1 MIRHLFILSGRDPD
15 LYSYLRERFADDPA
29 VELIVDRR
37 RPDAACTPAHY
48 PVDRRTRP
56 DADAELLSRSYTV
69 ITIPEFDIANA
80 PPRARRRDC
89 PVESSSTA

>member
-1 MIRHLFILSGRDPD
+1 MIRHLFILSRRDPD
-15 LYSYLRERFADDPA
+15 LYSYLRERFAGDPA

-37 RPDAACTPAHY
+37 HPDAGCKPALHS
-48 PVDRRTRP
+48 VDRRRRP

-69 ITIPEFDIANA
+69 VTISEYDVAA
-80 PPRARRRDC
+80 RPRSC